1 MSRDVGV
8 PMGMSDNAAPH
19 LDGCPLDSPCHVT
32 EAVHRVESVGGAH
45 PHDRCAICTW
55 WCICPALRA
64 CEARVREEEQAAAT
78 LEIAHKTGEHYAYGR
93 ADALTQ
99 MLDAGNVMG
108 QEFYAKGYAAGLDAA
123 TEAVAAELA
132 AYRADCIND
141 NKIISLVAVD
151 TFRHTMRTID
161 ALRASA

>member
-1 MSRDVGV
+1 
-8 PMGMSDNAAPH
+8 MSDNVAAH

-108 QEFYAKGYAAGLDAA
+108 QEFYAKGYAAALDAA
-123 TEAVAAELA
+123 RDAVAALDRFHFSAARSRGYPALTVTPVAADYPDSYLFPPAALA
-132 AYRADCIND
+132 AIA
-141 NKIISLVAVD
+141 
-151 TFRHTMRTID
+151 
-161 ALRASA
+161 ALRAES